1 MEANQGNG
9 NEMLT
14 PFAHAMHRPH
24 NWCNSVRK
32 IQAAIGPY
40 IEIERMAMLING
52 YYDGFDVWVDQVA
65 SVNISYKVH
74 YQVKGKEEDKRKDGK
89 LKVTSESG
97 QAYTWAT
104 VREQPRTVRDGRR
117 LSPVLAVGYWP
128 YDTGGSRKQVTGN
141 YHLNITPFDLA

>member
-1 MEANQGNG
+1 M
-9 NEMLT
+9 
-14 PFAHAMHRPH
+14 
-24 NWCNSVRK
+24 RK

-52 YYDGFDVWVDQVA
+52 HYDGFDVWVDQVA

-97 QAYTWAT
+97 QAYT
-104 VREQPRTVRDGRR
+104 
-117 LSPVLAVGYWP
+117 
-128 YDTGGSRKQVTGN
+128 
-141 YHLNITPFDLA
+141 